1 MSRTYYS
8 PTRDIII
15 AAIKEAGPMSSAQ
28 LVEYTGL
35 SRRSIDS
42 AVHFARYAKPK
53 KLLYIRSYIRNYQ
66 TRGKPAPVYNVGSNK
81 DNPPPASDRAADR
94 RRYNEKMRAL
104 TRLKDQKRRQGVTLH
119 PWLQQLMA
127 A

>member
-1 MSRTYYS
+1 MPRNYHS

-42 AVHFARYAKPK
+42 AVHFARFGAQR
-53 KLLYIRSYIRNYQ
+53 KLLYIKTHIRNYGL
-66 TRGKPAPVYNVGSNK
+66 RGKPAPVYNVGARK
-81 DNPPPASDRAADR
+81 DAEPPASDRAADR
-94 RRYNEKMRAL
+94 RRYAEKMRAVV
-104 TRLKDQKRRQGVTLH
+104 RLRDQKRQHGKTLH

>member
-1 MSRTYYS
+1 MSKAA

-42 AVHFARYAKPK
+42 AVHFARYGSQG
-53 KLLYIRSYIRNYQ
+53 KLLYIRSYIRNYG
-66 TRGKPAPVYNVGSNK
+66 TRGKTAPVYNVGSNK
-81 DNPPPASDRAADR
+81 DKPAPASDRKADR
-94 RRYNEKMRAL
+94 QRYAEKMRAVI
-104 TRLKDQKRRQGVTLH
+104 RLKDQKRQHGAVMH
-119 PWLQQLMA
+119 PWLQLLA